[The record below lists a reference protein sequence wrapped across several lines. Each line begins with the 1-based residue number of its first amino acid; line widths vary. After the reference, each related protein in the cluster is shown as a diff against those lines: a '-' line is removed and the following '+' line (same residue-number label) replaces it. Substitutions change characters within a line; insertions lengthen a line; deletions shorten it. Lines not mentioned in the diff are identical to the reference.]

1 MLFYMAYS
9 NQLLIG
15 YSMYKIAQL
24 DGWLEL
30 EAQPYN
36 TSSS

>member
-15 YSMYKIAQL
+15 YSMYKSAQL
-24 DGWLEL
+24 DWWLEL
-30 EAQPYN
+30 KAEK